1 MSLESLAAAAGSR
14 LEQHAE
20 FGKKTTYR
28 VGGTVRALLTLSSMQ
43 DLSELGNEITTVGMP
58 IFMLGNGSNL
68 LVADGEH
75 EVLGIV
81 LQGDF
86 ESYTVTQDAEGVLVT
101 AGAGIDLPVLARRLS
116 AEGIVGFEWAVGV
129 PGTIG
134 GACVMNAGGHGSD
147 MSANIE
153 SVTTW
158 SAGTLRQWSLNDLV
172 FGYRSSA
179 LGSSDIVLSA
189 SLRLSKG
196 DVEESKK
203 KLSEIV
209 TWRRENQPGGQNAG
223 SVFANPENDHAGR
236 LIEAAGLKGVR
247 KGSAVVSQKHANFI
261 IVDSDGSA
269 NDVYELMKFIQERVV
284 ESSGV
289 LLHSE
294 HHFLGLGDLT

>member
-1 MSLESLAAAAGSR
+1 MSLQSLAIAAGTR
-14 LEQHAE
+14 LQEHAE

-28 VGGTVRALLTLSSMQ
+28 VGGTVRALLTLSSLEE
-43 DLSELGNEITTVGMP
+43 LSELGNEINNVGMP
-58 IFMLGNGSNL
+58 IFVLGNGSNL

-81 LQGDF
+81 LQGEF
-86 ESYTVTQDAEGVLVT
+86 ESYSVDEDVDGVVVTS
-101 AGAGIDLPVLARRLS
+101 GAGMDLPVLARRLS

-147 MSANIE
+147 MATNVIG
-153 SVTTW
+153 VTTW
-158 SAGTLRQWSLNDLV
+158 SAGALKKWSAEELV

-189 SLRLSKG
+189 SLRLSRG
-196 DVEESKK
+196 DTEESKK

-209 TWRRENQPGGQNAG
+209 SWRRENQPGGQNAG

-236 LIEAAGLKGVR
+236 LIEAAGLKGTR
-247 KGSAVVSQKHANFI
+247 KGSAVVSEKHANFI
-261 IVDSDGSA
+261 IADSDGSA
-269 NDVYELMKFIQERVV
+269 NDVYELMKFIQDRVF
-284 ESSGV
+284 ETSGV

>member
-1 MSLESLAAAAGSR
+1 MSLESLAAVAGNR

-43 DLSELGNEITTVGMP
+43 DLSELGSEITTVGMP

-86 ESYTVTQDAEGVLVT
+86 ESYTVTQDADGVLVT

-147 MSANIE
+147 MSANVE

-158 SAGTLRQWSLNDLV
+158 SAGTLQQWSLNDLV

-189 SLRLSKG
+189 SLRLSRG

>member
-1 MSLESLAAAAGSR
+1 MSLESLAAVAGNR

-43 DLSELGNEITTVGMP
+43 DLSELGSEITTVGMP

-86 ESYTVTQDAEGVLVT
+86 ESYTVTQDADGVLVT

-147 MSANIE
+147 MSANVE

-158 SAGTLRQWSLNDLV
+158 SAGTLQQWSLNDLV

-196 DVEESKK
+196 HVEESKK

>member
-1 MSLESLAAAAGSR
+1 MSLQSLAIAAGTR
-14 LEQHAE
+14 LQEHAE

-28 VGGTVRALLTLSSMQ
+28 VGGTVRALLTLSSLEE
-43 DLSELGNEITTVGMP
+43 LSELGNEINNVGMP
-58 IFMLGNGSNL
+58 IFVLGNGSNL

-81 LQGDF
+81 LQGEF
-86 ESYTVTQDAEGVLVT
+86 ESYSVDEDVDGVVVTS
-101 AGAGIDLPVLARRLS
+101 GAGMDLPVLARRLS

-147 MSANIE
+147 MATNVIG
-153 SVTTW
+153 VTTW
-158 SAGTLRQWSLNDLV
+158 SAGALKKWSAEELV

-189 SLRLSKG
+189 SLRLSRG
-196 DVEESKK
+196 DTEESKK

-209 TWRRENQPGGQNAG
+209 SWRRENQPGGQNAG

-236 LIEAAGLKGVR
+236 LIEAAGLKGTR
-247 KGSAVVSQKHANFI
+247 KGSAVVSEKHANFI

-269 NDVYELMKFIQERVV
+269 NDVYELMKFIQDRVF
-284 ESSGV
+284 ETSGV

>member
-1 MSLESLAAAAGSR
+1 MSLQSLAIAAGTR
-14 LEQHAE
+14 LQEHAE

-28 VGGTVRALLTLSSMQ
+28 VGGTVRALLTLSSLEE
-43 DLSELGNEITTVGMP
+43 LSELGNEINNVGMP
-58 IFMLGNGSNL
+58 IFVLGNGSNL

-81 LQGDF
+81 LQGEF
-86 ESYTVTQDAEGVLVT
+86 ESYSVDEDVDGVVVTS
-101 AGAGIDLPVLARRLS
+101 GAGMDLPVLARRLS

-147 MSANIE
+147 MATNVIG
-153 SVTTW
+153 VTTW
-158 SAGTLRQWSLNDLV
+158 SAGALKKWSAEELV

-189 SLRLSKG
+189 SLRLSRG
-196 DVEESKK
+196 DTEESKK

-209 TWRRENQPGGQNAG
+209 SWRRENQPGGQNAG

-236 LIEAAGLKGVR
+236 LIEAAGLKGTR
-247 KGSAVVSQKHANFI
+247 KRSAVVSEKHANFI

-269 NDVYELMKFIQERVV
+269 NDVYELMKFIQDRVF
-284 ESSGV
+284 ETSGV

>member
-43 DLSELGNEITTVGMP
+43 DLSELGREITTAAMP
-58 IFMLGNGSNL
+58 IFMIGNGSNL

-147 MSANIE
+147 MSANVE

-223 SVFANPENDHAGR
+223 SVFANPENEHAGR

>member
-43 DLSELGNEITTVGMP
+43 DLSELGREITTAAMP
-58 IFMLGNGSNL
+58 IFMIGNGSNL

-81 LQGDF
+81 LQGEF

-147 MSANIE
+147 MSANVE

-189 SLRLSKG
+189 SLRLSRG
-196 DVEESKK
+196 DVDESKK

>member
-1 MSLESLAAAAGSR
+1 MSLQSLAIAAGTR
-14 LEQHAE
+14 LQEHAE

-28 VGGTVRALLTLSSMQ
+28 VGGTVRALLTLSSLEE
-43 DLSELGNEITTVGMP
+43 LSELGNEINNVGMP
-58 IFMLGNGSNL
+58 IFVLGNGANL

-81 LQGDF
+81 LQGEF
-86 ESYTVTQDAEGVLVT
+86 ESYSVDEDVDGVVVTS
-101 AGAGIDLPVLARRLS
+101 GAGMDLPVLARRLS

-147 MSANIE
+147 MATNVIG
-153 SVTTW
+153 VTTW
-158 SAGTLRQWSLNDLV
+158 SAGALKKWSAEELV

-189 SLRLSKG
+189 SLRLSRG
-196 DVEESKK
+196 DTEESKK

-209 TWRRENQPGGQNAG
+209 SWRRENQPGGQNAG

-236 LIEAAGLKGVR
+236 LIEAAGLKGTR
-247 KGSAVVSQKHANFI
+247 KGSAVVSEKHANFI

-269 NDVYELMKFIQERVV
+269 NDVYELMKFIQDRVF
-284 ESSGV
+284 ETSGV

>member
-1 MSLESLAAAAGSR
+1 MSLESLAAVAGNR

-43 DLSELGNEITTVGMP
+43 DISELGSEITTVGMP

-189 SLRLSKG
+189 SLRLSRG
-196 DVEESKK
+196 DVDESKK

>member
-43 DLSELGNEITTVGMP
+43 DISELGSEITTVGMP

-189 SLRLSKG
+189 SLRLSRG
-196 DVEESKK
+196 DVDESKK

>member
-1 MSLESLAAAAGSR
+1 MSLQSLATAAGTR
-14 LEQHAE
+14 LQEHAE

-28 VGGTVRALLTLSSMQ
+28 VGGTVRALLTLSSLEE
-43 DLSELGNEITTVGMP
+43 LSELGNEINHVGMP
-58 IFMLGNGSNL
+58 LFVLGNGSNL

-81 LQGDF
+81 LQGGF
-86 ESYTVTQDAEGVLVT
+86 ESYSVVDDVDGVVVTS
-101 AGAGIDLPVLARRLS
+101 GASMDLPVLARRLS

-147 MSANIE
+147 MAANVIGL
-153 SVTTW
+153 TTW
-158 SAGTLRQWSLNDLV
+158 SAGALKQWSSEELV

-189 SLRLSKG
+189 SLRLSRG
-196 DVEESKK
+196 DTEESKM

-209 TWRRENQPGGQNAG
+209 SWRRENQPGGQNAG

-236 LIEAAGLKGVR
+236 LIEAAGLKGTR
-247 KGSAVVSQKHANFI
+247 KGSAVVSEKHANFI

-269 NDVYELMKFIQERVV
+269 NDVYELMKLIQDRVF
-284 ESSGV
+284 EASGV

>member
-1 MSLESLAAAAGSR
+1 MSLESLAAVAGNR

-43 DLSELGNEITTVGMP
+43 DLSELGSEITTVGMP

-147 MSANIE
+147 MSASVE

>member
-1 MSLESLAAAAGSR
+1 MSLQSLAIAAGAR
-14 LEQHAE
+14 LQEHAE

-28 VGGTVRALLTLSSMQ
+28 VGGTVRALLSLTSIEE
-43 DLSELGNEITTVGMP
+43 LSELGEEINNVGMP
-58 IFMLGNGSNL
+58 IFVLGNGSNL
-68 LVADGEH
+68 LVASGEH

-81 LQGDF
+81 LQGEF
-86 ESYTVTQDAEGVLVT
+86 ESYSVVEDADGVVVTC
-101 AGAGIDLPVLARRLS
+101 GAGMDLPVLARRLS

-147 MSANIE
+147 MAADVIG
-153 SVTTW
+153 VTTW
-158 SAGTLRQWSLNDLV
+158 SAGALKQWSPEDLN

-189 SLRLSKG
+189 SLRLSRG
-196 DVEESKK
+196 DTEESKK

-236 LIEAAGLKGVR
+236 LIEAAGLKGTR
-247 KGSAVVSQKHANFI
+247 KGSAVVSEKHANFI

-269 NDVYELMKFIQERVV
+269 DDVYELMKFIQDRVF

>member
-1 MSLESLAAAAGSR
+1 MSLESLAAVAGNR

-43 DLSELGNEITTVGMP
+43 DLSELGSEITTVGMP

-147 MSANIE
+147 MSANVE

-158 SAGTLRQWSLNDLV
+158 SAGTLQQWSLNDLV

-189 SLRLSKG
+189 SLRLTKG

-236 LIEAAGLKGVR
+236 LIEAAGLKGAR

-289 LLHSE
+289 FLHSE

>member
-1 MSLESLAAAAGSR
+1 MSLQSLAIAAGTR
-14 LEQHAE
+14 LQEHAE

-28 VGGTVRALLTLSSMQ
+28 VGGTVRALLTLSSLEE
-43 DLSELGNEITTVGMP
+43 LSELGNEINNVGMP
-58 IFMLGNGSNL
+58 IFILGNGSNL

-81 LQGDF
+81 LQGEF
-86 ESYTVTQDAEGVLVT
+86 ESYSVDEDVDGVVVTS
-101 AGAGIDLPVLARRLS
+101 GAGMDLPVLARRLS

-147 MSANIE
+147 MATNVIG
-153 SVTTW
+153 VTTW
-158 SAGTLRQWSLNDLV
+158 SAGALKKWSAEELV

-189 SLRLSKG
+189 SLRLSRG
-196 DVEESKK
+196 DTEESKK

-209 TWRRENQPGGQNAG
+209 SWRRENQPGGQNAG

-236 LIEAAGLKGVR
+236 LIEAAGLKGTR
-247 KGSAVVSQKHANFI
+247 KRSAVVSEKHANFI

-269 NDVYELMKFIQERVV
+269 NDVYELMKFIQDRVF
-284 ESSGV
+284 ETSGV

>member
-43 DLSELGNEITTVGMP
+43 DISELGSEITTVGMP

-81 LQGDF
+81 LQGEF

-189 SLRLSKG
+189 SLRLSRG
-196 DVEESKK
+196 DVDESKK

>member
-43 DLSELGNEITTVGMP
+43 DLSELGSEITTVGMP

-101 AGAGIDLPVLARRLS
+101 AGAGIDLPVLARKLS

-158 SAGTLRQWSLNDLV
+158 SAGTLRQWSLSDLV

>member
-1 MSLESLAAAAGSR
+1 MSLESLAAVAGNR

-43 DLSELGNEITTVGMP
+43 DLSELGSEITTVGMP

-86 ESYTVTQDAEGVLVT
+86 ESYTVTQDADGVLVT

-147 MSANIE
+147 MSANVE

-158 SAGTLRQWSLNDLV
+158 SAGTLQQWSLNDLV

-189 SLRLSKG
+189 SLRLTKG

>member
-43 DLSELGNEITTVGMP
+43 DISELGSEITTVGMP

>member
-1 MSLESLAAAAGSR
+1 MSLESLAAVAGNR

-43 DLSELGNEITTVGMP
+43 DLSELGSEITTVGMP

-147 MSANIE
+147 MSANVE

-189 SLRLSKG
+189 SLRLSRG
-196 DVEESKK
+196 DVDESKK

>member
-1 MSLESLAAAAGSR
+1 MSLQSLAIAAGTR
-14 LEQHAE
+14 LQEHAE

-28 VGGTVRALLTLSSMQ
+28 VGGTVRALLTLSSLEE
-43 DLSELGNEITTVGMP
+43 LSELGNEINNVGMP
-58 IFMLGNGSNL
+58 IFVLGNGSNL

-81 LQGDF
+81 LQGEF
-86 ESYTVTQDAEGVLVT
+86 ESYSVVEDVDGVVVTS
-101 AGAGIDLPVLARRLS
+101 GAGMDLPVLARRLS

-147 MSANIE
+147 MATNVIG
-153 SVTTW
+153 VTTW
-158 SAGTLRQWSLNDLV
+158 SAGALKQWSADELV

-189 SLRLSKG
+189 SLRLSRG
-196 DVEESKK
+196 DTEESKK

-209 TWRRENQPGGQNAG
+209 SWRRENQPGGQNAG

-236 LIEAAGLKGVR
+236 LIEAAGLKGTR
-247 KGSAVVSQKHANFI
+247 KGSAVVSEKHANFI

-269 NDVYELMKFIQERVV
+269 NDVYELMKFIQDRVF
-284 ESSGV
+284 ETSGV

>member
-1 MSLESLAAAAGSR
+1 MSLESLAAVAGNR

-147 MSANIE
+147 MSASVE

>member
-1 MSLESLAAAAGSR
+1 MSLQSLAIAAGAR
-14 LEQHAE
+14 LQEHAE

-28 VGGTVRALLTLSSMQ
+28 VGGTVRALLSLTSIEE
-43 DLSELGNEITTVGMP
+43 LSELGEEIKNVGMP
-58 IFMLGNGSNL
+58 IFVLGNGSNL
-68 LVADGEH
+68 LVASGEH

-81 LQGDF
+81 LQGEF
-86 ESYTVTQDAEGVLVT
+86 ESYRVVEDADGVVVTS
-101 AGAGIDLPVLARRLS
+101 GAGMDLPVLARRLS

-147 MSANIE
+147 MAADVIG
-153 SVTTW
+153 VTTW
-158 SAGTLRQWSLNDLV
+158 SAGALKQWSPEDLN

-189 SLRLSKG
+189 SLRLSRG
-196 DVEESKK
+196 DTEESKK

-209 TWRRENQPGGQNAG
+209 AWRRENQPGGQNAG
-223 SVFANPENDHAGR
+223 SVFANPENGHAGR
-236 LIEAAGLKGVR
+236 LIEAAGLKGTR
-247 KGSAVVSQKHANFI
+247 KGSAVVSEKHANFI

-269 NDVYELMKFIQERVV
+269 DDVYELMKFIQDRVF

>member
-1 MSLESLAAAAGSR
+1 MSLESLAAVAGNR

-147 MSANIE
+147 MSANVE

-284 ESSGV
+284 ESSGL

>member
-1 MSLESLAAAAGSR
+1 MSLQSLATAAGTR
-14 LEQHAE
+14 LQEHAE

-28 VGGTVRALLTLSSMQ
+28 VGGTVRALLTLSSLEE
-43 DLSELGNEITTVGMP
+43 LSELGNEINNVGMP
-58 IFMLGNGSNL
+58 IFVLGNGSNL

-81 LQGDF
+81 LQGEF
-86 ESYTVTQDAEGVLVT
+86 ESYSVDEDVDGVVVTS
-101 AGAGIDLPVLARRLS
+101 GAGMDLPVLARRLS

-147 MSANIE
+147 MATNVIG
-153 SVTTW
+153 VTTW
-158 SAGTLRQWSLNDLV
+158 SAGALKKWSAEELV

-189 SLRLSKG
+189 SLRLSRG
-196 DVEESKK
+196 DTEESKK

-209 TWRRENQPGGQNAG
+209 SWRRENQPGGQNAG

-236 LIEAAGLKGVR
+236 LIEAAGLKGTR
-247 KGSAVVSQKHANFI
+247 KRSAVVSEKHANFI

-269 NDVYELMKFIQERVV
+269 NDVYELMKFIQDRVF
-284 ESSGV
+284 ETSGV

>member
-1 MSLESLAAAAGSR
+1 MSLQSLAISAGTR
-14 LEQHAE
+14 LQEHAE

-28 VGGTVRALLTLSSMQ
+28 VGGTVRALLTLSSLEE
-43 DLSELGNEITTVGMP
+43 LSELGNEINNVGMP
-58 IFMLGNGSNL
+58 IFVLGNGSNL

-75 EVLGIV
+75 QVLGIV
-81 LQGDF
+81 LQGDI
-86 ESYTVTQDAEGVLVT
+86 ESYSVVDDVDGVVVTS
-101 AGAGIDLPVLARRLS
+101 GAAMDLPVLARRLS

-147 MSANIE
+147 MAANVIGL
-153 SVTTW
+153 TTW
-158 SAGTLRQWSLNDLV
+158 SAGALKQWSPEELV

-189 SLRLSKG
+189 SLRLSRG
-196 DVEESKK
+196 DTEESKK

-209 TWRRENQPGGQNAG
+209 SWRRENQPGGQNAG

-236 LIEAAGLKGVR
+236 LIEAAGLKGTR
-247 KGSAVVSQKHANFI
+247 KGSAVVSEKHANFI

-269 NDVYELMKFIQERVV
+269 NDVYELMKFIQDLVFEA
-284 ESSGV
+284 SGV

>member
-1 MSLESLAAAAGSR
+1 MSLESLAAVAGNR

-43 DLSELGNEITTVGMP
+43 DLSELGSEITTVGMP

-86 ESYTVTQDAEGVLVT
+86 ESYTVTQDADGVLVT

-147 MSANIE
+147 MSANVE

-158 SAGTLRQWSLNDLV
+158 SAGTLQQWSLNDLV

-189 SLRLSKG
+189 SLRLTKG

-236 LIEAAGLKGVR
+236 LIEAAGLKGAR

>member
-1 MSLESLAAAAGSR
+1 MSLESLAAVAGNR

-43 DLSELGNEITTVGMP
+43 DISELGSEITTVGMP

-147 MSANIE
+147 MSANVE

-189 SLRLSKG
+189 SLRLTKG
-196 DVEESKK
+196 DVGESKK

-236 LIEAAGLKGVR
+236 LIEAAGLKGAR

>member
-43 DLSELGNEITTVGMP
+43 DLSELGREITTVGMP
-58 IFMLGNGSNL
+58 IFMIGNGSNL

-81 LQGDF
+81 LQGEF

>member
-1 MSLESLAAAAGSR
+1 MSLESLAAVAGNR

-43 DLSELGNEITTVGMP
+43 DLSELGSEITTVGMP

-147 MSANIE
+147 MSANVE

-158 SAGTLRQWSLNDLV
+158 SAGTLQQWSLNDLV

-196 DVEESKK
+196 HVEESKK

>member
-14 LEQHAE
+14 LEEHAE

-43 DLSELGNEITTVGMP
+43 DLSELGREITTVAMP
-58 IFMLGNGSNL
+58 IFMIGNGSNL

-81 LQGDF
+81 LQGEF
-86 ESYTVTQDAEGVLVT
+86 ESYTVMQDAEGVLVT

-147 MSANIE
+147 MSANVE

-189 SLRLSKG
+189 SLRLSRG
-196 DVEESKK
+196 DVDESKK
-203 KLSEIV
+203 KLGEIV

>member
-1 MSLESLAAAAGSR
+1 MSLESLAAVAGTR

-43 DLSELGNEITTVGMP
+43 DLSELGSEITTVGMP

-189 SLRLSKG
+189 SLRLSRG
-196 DVEESKK
+196 DVDESKK